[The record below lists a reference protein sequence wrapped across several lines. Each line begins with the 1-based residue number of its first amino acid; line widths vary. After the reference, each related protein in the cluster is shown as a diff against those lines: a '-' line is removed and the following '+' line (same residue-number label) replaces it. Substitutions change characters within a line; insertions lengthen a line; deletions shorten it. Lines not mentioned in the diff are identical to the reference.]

1 MEATE
6 TQFVCLY
13 RGKTIDEAKIVAV
26 TAEPMYVNRF
36 VDMLSE
42 SVPVEPGRQPA
53 LHVVSEPLDAA

>member
-13 RGKTIDEAKIVAV
+13 RGKTIGEAKIVAV

-36 VDMLSE
+36 VDML
-42 SVPVEPGRQPA
+42 
-53 LHVVSEPLDAA
+53 